1 MTMMVMM
8 VRILMVMLVKMVIDL
23 DNHYEYWQPLIT
35 IVESFPSTCF
45 SINKNCHQLTI
56 DLNYCQ
62 HNVNDDME
70 TKIHTCQK
78 MLTYFSIVQRKMLHQ
93 Q

>member
-1 MTMMVMM
+1 MVMM
-8 VRILMVMLVKMVIDL
+8 VRILMVEMVIDL

-35 IVESFPSTCF
+35 IVEICPSTCF

-62 HNVNDDME
+62 HNFNDDIG

-78 MLTYFSIVQRKMLHQ
+78 MLTYFSILQRKMLHQ